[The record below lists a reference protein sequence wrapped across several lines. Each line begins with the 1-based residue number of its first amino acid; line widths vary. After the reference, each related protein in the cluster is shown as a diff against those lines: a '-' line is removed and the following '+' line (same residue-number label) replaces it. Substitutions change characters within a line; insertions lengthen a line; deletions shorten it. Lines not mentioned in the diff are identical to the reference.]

1 MRDGR
6 PVAIKCLSA
15 ESKQGTSELL
25 TEITMIS
32 NTRHPNLVQ
41 LIGCCVES
49 DNRMLIYEY
58 LENNSLACALLGNF
72 HKVRKLILNHMNM
85 Y

>member
-41 LIGCCVES
+41 LIGCCIEGG
-49 DNRMLIYEY
+49 NRILVYEY
-58 LENNSLACALLGNF
+58 LENNSLASALLGTF
-72 HKVRKLILNHMNM
+72 HKVKYSFEPKEHI
-85 Y
+85 